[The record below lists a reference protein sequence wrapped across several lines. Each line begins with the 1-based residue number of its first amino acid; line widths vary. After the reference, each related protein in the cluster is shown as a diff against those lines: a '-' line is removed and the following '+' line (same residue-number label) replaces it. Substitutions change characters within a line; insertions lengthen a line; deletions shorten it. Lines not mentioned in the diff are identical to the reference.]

1 MDTIIDTKFWDKV
14 ETDWV
19 LKIMSLE
26 KTSCVNGINVIQDAI
41 SKY

>member
-26 KTSCVNGINVIQDAI
+26 KTVGVNDIRVVHQSI

>member
-14 ETDWV
+14 ETVWV
-19 LKIMSLE
+19 FKIMSLE
-26 KTSCVNGINVIQDAI
+26 KTVGVNGISVIQDAI

>member
-26 KTSCVNGINVIQDAI
+26 KTYCINDIRVIQ
-41 SKY
+41 

>member
-26 KTSCVNGINVIQDAI
+26 KTSGLNDIMVIQ
-41 SKY
+41 

>member
-1 MDTIIDTKFWDKV
+1 MDAIIDTKFWDKV

-19 LKIMSLE
+19 TKIMSLE
-26 KTSCVNGINVIQDAI
+26 KTFGVNDIRSVHQAI